1 MNLDVWEYDQRTG
14 RAVLINADLI
24 LISEFKALLEPERN
38 KCKDDP
44 TGLKHLRAD
53 REFTYIYLAISWKS
67 PYANYAEQE
76 RHQAALQDGGITE
89 QEWNDSTFRAACR
102 KYRALQESNR
112 YVRLLESAQ
121 LVTDKIID
129 YFNNID
135 IEERDE
141 QTGKYVFGITYSI
154 QQREK
159 GNVLTNL
166 KYSAYEVRYW
176 IYSTVQS
183 LKLLVTRQLSV
194 NDLNGPVGI
203 VKNMGDTYQKSVTT
217 DGIGYAFLN
226 MLNWAILLAANL
238 GVMNLLPFPA
248 LDGGRL
254 VFLVVEA
261 IRRKKANQKVEGVIN
276 MIGLGLLFL
285 LMFFVMFND
294 IRKLL

>member
-14 RAVLINADLI
+14 RAMLINADLI

-89 QEWNDSTFRAACR
+89 QEWNDSIFRAACR

-141 QTGKYVFGITYSI
+141 QTGKYINKVADI
-154 QQREK
+154 QKAMEQSVKQIE
-159 GNVLTNL
+159 NL
-166 KYSAYEVRYW
+166 KMIESLVKKEIAE
-176 IYSTVQS
+176 QS
-183 LKLLVTRQLSV
+183 NIRGGATEGFVP
-194 NDLNGPVGI
+194 DL
-203 VKNMGDTYQKSVTT
+203 
-217 DGIGYAFLN
+217 
-226 MLNWAILLAANL
+226 
-238 GVMNLLPFPA
+238 
-248 LDGGRL
+248 
-254 VFLVVEA
+254 
-261 IRRKKANQKVEGVIN
+261 
-276 MIGLGLLFL
+276 
-285 LMFFVMFND
+285 
-294 IRKLL
+294 